1 MAALALEYLARARPQ
16 EWSRQQAAAKVEVS
30 GREGGPVQVE
40 QQVVISSLAE
50 RVAAVVAARDADRAL
65 ETAEADGDGVYG
77 ITSGG
82 GEG

>member
-1 MAALALEYLARARPQ
+1 
-16 EWSRQQAAAKVEVS
+16 
-30 GREGGPVQVE
+30 VQVE